1 MTKQLLSAASLL
13 LLTLVPG
20 TQSTPAPTDDTPA
33 YTSGGDLIAP
43 IHYREW
49 IYLTTGIDM
58 SYDAPTTPPDH
69 HMFYNVFVN
78 PTAYHSF
85 LATGTWPDKTVMV
98 LEVRGADSPISI
110 NKRGHTQSAEL
121 MGLETHVKDHGKWG
135 FYDDNGKLIPRSA
148 SCYTCH
154 EAHAAVDTT
163 FVQFYPTLLP
173 LAKEKKTLSP
183 EYLKELPGTPPVAPG
198 AAK

>member
-1 MTKQLLSAASLL
+1 MTRQLVSAASLL
-13 LLTLVPG
+13 LLTLLPG
-20 TQSTPAPTDDTPA
+20 GQSTPAPMDDAPA
-33 YTSGGDLIAP
+33 YTSGGDLVAP
-43 IHYREW
+43 IHYRDW

-58 SYDAPTTPPDH
+58 SYDAPTGPLDH
-69 HMFYNVFVN
+69 HTFYNIFVN
-78 PTAYHSF
+78 PTAYRSF

-110 NKRGHTQSAEL
+110 NKQGHTQSAEL

-154 EAHAAVDTT
+154 EQHAAVDTT

-173 LAKEKKTLSP
+173 LATQKKTLSP
-183 EYLKELPGTPPVAPG
+183 AYLKEMSAPAPVAPT

>member
-1 MTKQLLSAASLL
+1 MTKQIICTATLF
-13 LLTLVPG
+13 LLTLLPG
-20 TQSTPAPTDDTPA
+20 AQSASAPMSDAPAYAADGSLVAPT
-33 YTSGGDLIAP
+33 
-43 IHYREW
+43 HYREW

-58 SYDAPTTPPDH
+58 SYDAPTAPPDH
-69 HMFYNVFVN
+69 HIFYNVFVN

-110 NKRGHTQSAEL
+110 NKRGHTQSAEV
-121 MGLETHVKDHGKWG
+121 MGLETHVKDRGKWS
-135 FYDDNGKLIPRSA
+135 FFDDNGKLIPRSA
-148 SCYTCH
+148 TCYTCH

-183 EYLKELPGTPPVAPG
+183 EYLKEVAPPAQVAPG

>member
-1 MTKQLLSAASLL
+1 MTKQLVSAASLL
-13 LLTLVPG
+13 LLTLAPG
-20 TQSTPAPTDDTPA
+20 TQSTLAPADDAPA
-33 YTSGGDLIAP
+33 YNGGGDLIAP

-58 SYDAPTTPPDH
+58 SYDAPTAPPDH

-85 LATGTWPDKTVMV
+85 LATGTWPDKTLMV
-98 LEVRGADSPISI
+98 LEVRGADSPVSI
-110 NKRGHTQSAEL
+110 NKRGHTQSSEI
-121 MGLETHVKDHGKWG
+121 MGLETHVKDHGKWS

-154 EAHAAVDTT
+154 DAHAAVDTT

-173 LAKEKKTLSP
+173 LAKAKNALSP
-183 EYLKELPGTPPVAPG
+183 AYLKELSPPTTVAP
-198 AAK
+198 AVPK